1 MFTVL
6 EVLTFLIDITFVLNR
21 NIELKARPTLI
32 KINIRMALVDIV
44 LTDGFFEVKTVF
56 LLVFFDLLLLTF
68 AKSFICLH
76 FLHWSNS

>member
-6 EVLTFLIDITFVLNR
+6 EVLAVLIDITSVLNR
-21 NIELKARPTLI
+21 NIELEARPALI
-32 KINIRMALVDIV
+32 KINIRMVLVDIV
-44 LTDGFFEVKTVF
+44 FTDGFFEVKTVF
-56 LLVFFDLLLLTF
+56 LLFFFDLLPLTF

>member
-6 EVLTFLIDITFVLNR
+6 EVLAVLIDITSVLNR
-21 NIELKARPTLI
+21 NIELEPRPTLI
-32 KINIRMALVDIV
+32 KINIRMVLVDIV
-44 LTDGFFEVKTVF
+44 FTDGFFEVKTVF
-56 LLVFFDLLLLTF
+56 LLFFFDLLPLTF

>member
-6 EVLTFLIDITFVLNR
+6 EVLAVLIDITSVLNR
-21 NIELKARPTLI
+21 NIELEARPTLI

-44 LTDGFFEVKTVF
+44 FTDGFFEVKTVF
-56 LLVFFDLLLLTF
+56 LLFFFDLLPLTF